1 MRVHSISLSSVYNK
15 MLGKSNYALLSVF
28 WKTIYMSKSNNLFP
42 KKNAVAA
49 VAGKRVNCLWNLLD
63 VLPMLCMNVAAL
75 NAKARTVG
83 AACAVVKDPLEDAG
97 RCTSHTV
104 YLNSFSWA
112 LNAYSSLYLN
122 FTLKGQ

>member
-1 MRVHSISLSSVYNK
+1 

-63 VLPMLCMNVAAL
+63 VLPMLCMNLAAL
-75 NAKARTVG
+75 HTPRLEPWGLSAQWSRTLWRMRG
-83 AACAVVKDPLEDAG
+83 AAPATP
-97 RCTSHTV
+97 
-104 YLNSFSWA
+104 
-112 LNAYSSLYLN
+112 
-122 FTLKGQ
+122 FT